1 MRALILFSLIL
12 FMAERLS
19 AQRFVLRNYSA
30 VDGLPQSQVNAIV
43 EDGNGYLWIGTN
55 GGGLA
60 RFDGK
65 EFKIYNTPDGL
76 LSNIVSSLMID
87 SKQDLW
93 IVHPDGI
100 SRFNGVKFTV
110 FQSTLA
116 NPRRLRRIFQQKDSI
131 FFISQAGFIGKIYND
146 SVYYWEKQILPNKN
160 IFSAAKLR
168 SQQLVFYLNDSSF
181 LVSDTVGTRKIMSH
195 KKTFARVL
203 GTFHY
208 QSRFIIESD
217 NGYFSINPETG
228 TFDKE
233 SFAFDQH
240 VVAYDSLNQFF
251 WDFTENTLAF
261 EKKGSKER
269 IEVLHDVMVSQIH
282 FDQGGNTWIG
292 TSGRGLYKYTT
303 QDFDRFALDK
313 LSSVMAI
320 NKDPSGA
327 IWIGSSEKG
336 LWRID
341 KGKIKHYHDE
351 GSSYAI
357 NDIKISP
364 SGELWIASGRGLGK
378 YDPVNDQFKFYNRE
392 DGLSS
397 QHIVNIDFDDQGG
410 VWCGTAGAGVNYFDG
425 KGFKSFSTDQGLQGQ
440 LVHAIHYV
448 NQNKSLYIG
457 TEFGLSQMQSGHFQK
472 LFVSELTHTPV
483 LSINVYQDSL
493 LLIGSSGAG
502 VLVVDPAKGI
512 LKKLFT
518 TKDGLPSNLIYFV
531 AEDQEGHI
539 WIGSEQGINR
549 ILLNESLDLVENL
562 HYGFENGLTGVETN
576 QNAFYLGD
584 EKFFGLVDGVY
595 KYNSNQHLSKES
607 KNLHLTSVELF
618 YGEFDSQAYAKTSTG
633 FFKVPNNPVFPFKK
647 NHLTFK
653 FNRVDKRNPQ
663 SVRYKYFLKGFDM
676 AWSQP
681 SAVGQITYGNLPPGD
696 YRFYVLAT
704 NKHGSWDS
712 TPLQYDFTVES
723 PFYAT
728 FAFISICTILVF
740 GLVLLFL
747 YLQVRFRT
755 KRVLEI
761 EHIRQ
766 QEQEH
771 LRKEIARDFHDEM
784 GNQLTRI
791 INYISVMKLSKNGHT
806 VELYNK
812 VENSAKY
819 LYTGTRDFIWS
830 IDPSNDELSRLFIH
844 IRDFGEKLFEE
855 KAIQFRAYNEIK
867 NLANVP
873 FGFSREANL
882 IMKEAMTNVFNHSH
896 AKNVAFT
903 LRRNHGQFE
912 MVLEDDGKG
921 FSLGEIGHLNGI
933 KNMRHR
939 AERIKSDLRIDTDK
953 EKSGTRV
960 SLSFVIT

>member
-1 MRALILFSLIL
+1 MRAFILFVLILFA
-12 FMAERLS
+12 AERLS
-19 AQRFVLRNYSA
+19 AQQFVLRNYSA

-43 EDGNGYLWIGTN
+43 EDANGYLWIGTN

-65 EFKIYNTPDGL
+65 EFKIYNTLDGL
-76 LSNIVSSLMID
+76 LSNLVSSLMID

-93 IVHPDGI
+93 IVHPHGI
-100 SRFNGVKFTV
+100 SRFDGVKFTV
-110 FQSTLA
+110 FQSNLT
-116 NPRRLRRIFQQKDSI
+116 NQRRLRRIFQQKDSI

-146 SVYYWEKQILPNKN
+146 SVYYWEKQILSNRN
-160 IFSAAKLR
+160 IFSATKLR
-168 SQQLVFYLNDSSF
+168 SEQLVFYLSDSSF
-181 LVSDTVGTRKIMSH
+181 LVSDTMGTRKIMSH

-282 FDQGGNTWIG
+282 FDRGGNTWIG
-292 TSGRGLYKYTT
+292 TNGRGLYKYTT

-341 KGKIKHYHDE
+341 KGKIKHYNDE
-351 GSSYAI
+351 GRSYTI

-440 LVHAIHYV
+440 LVHAIHYF

-483 LSINVYQDSL
+483 LSINVYQDLL

-502 VLVVDPAKGI
+502 VLVVDPVKGI
-512 LKKLFT
+512 VKKLFT

-531 AEDQEGHI
+531 AEDQEGYI
-539 WIGSEQGINR
+539 WVGSEQGINK
-549 ILLNESLDLVENL
+549 ILLNESLELVENL

-576 QNAFYLGD
+576 QNAYYLGD

-618 YGEFDSQAYAKTSTG
+618 YGEYESREFARSTTG
-633 FFKVPNNPVFPFKK
+633 FFKVPNNPTFPFKK

-681 SAVGQITYGNLPPGD
+681 SALGQITYGNLPPGD

-712 TPLQYDFTVES
+712 TPLQYDFTIEA

-728 FAFISICTILVF
+728 FTFISICSIVLF

-747 YLQVRFRT
+747 SLRVRFKT

-903 LRRNHGQFE
+903 LRRNQGQFE